1 MTATWTLKEHS
12 SGEMIVTVEGEKW
25 QQAIDKAFRKLSG
38 NLEVRGFRKGQVPR
52 KIAEARISG
61 PERQYEAVQESVDTW
76 LQEGLAETGV
86 VPISQPM
93 VDIRNISDENVT
105 LAFMFTIMP
114 EVKLG
119 DYKEIEYELP
129 ETTVTEEEVEAEIN
143 RMREK
148 YADISVKEEPAAL
161 GDTVNI
167 DYRGFKDGV
176 AFEGGEAEGF
186 DLELG
191 SGTFIPGFED
201 QLVGAKA
208 GEEKDLDL
216 SFPEEYPAADLAG
229 AAVVF
234 HVKVNEVKG
243 KVLPDLDDDFAK
255 DCNIPQ
261 VETVEDLRRKINE
274 TQLRDKK
281 AEAERAADDDFL
293 AQVCAVS
300 EVDIPEVLIQNETE
314 AMYQQMAQ
322 QIAAYGMKME
332 QYLQMVNSTEDQ
344 VKESYRA
351 DAERTVKQRLVLGA
365 ISKAEG
371 LEPTDEDVEAE
382 YNNLAVMYDVQLDM
396 VKNAIGRD
404 MIEDQIRTTKAFN
417 FLKDN
422 AKKA

>member
-12 SGEMIVTVEGEKW
+12 SGELIVTVEGEEW
-25 QQAIDKAFRKLSG
+25 QQAIEKAFRKLSA
-38 NLEVRGFRKGQVPR
+38 NLDVRGFRKGQVPR

-61 PERQYEAVQESVDTW
+61 PERQYEAVQEYVDTW
-76 LQEGLAETGV
+76 LQKGLEETGV

-93 VDIRNISDENVT
+93 VDIQNISDENVT
-105 LAFMFTIMP
+105 LSFIFTVTP

-119 DYKEIEYELP
+119 EYKEIEYELKEP
-129 ETTVTEEEVEAEIN
+129 TVTDEEVEAEIN

-148 YADISVKEEPAAL
+148 YADISVKEDAAET

-167 DYRGFKDGV
+167 DYKGFKDGV
-176 AFEGGEAEGF
+176 PFEGGEAEGF

-201 QLVGAKA
+201 QLIGAKA

-216 SFPEEYPAADLAG
+216 SFPEDYPAADLAG

-243 KVLPDLDDDFAK
+243 KVLPEVDDDFAK

-261 VETVEDLRRKINE
+261 VETVNELYAKIRD
-274 TQLRDKK
+274 TQMSDKK
-281 AEAERAADDDFL
+281 AEAERLADDDFL
-293 AQVCAVS
+293 AQVCAVCD
-300 EVDIPEVLIQNETE
+300 VDIPEILILNETD
-314 AMYQQMAQ
+314 AMYQQMTQ
-322 QIAAYGMKME
+322 QISAYGMKME
-332 QYLQMVNSTEDQ
+332 QYLQLVNTTEAQ

-351 DAERTVKQRLVLGA
+351 DAERTVKQRLVLNA
-365 ISKAEG
+365 IAKAEG

-382 YNNLAVMYDVQLDM
+382 YNNLAIMYDVQLDM
-396 VKNAIGRD
+396 VKNAISKD
-404 MIEDQIRTTKAFN
+404 MIEDQLRTTKAFS

-422 AKKA
+422 ARKA